1 MGRHWCSSI
10 QWNDRY
16 CRLGLE
22 KSLSFPSG
30 VRSPEVSKRE
40 AARGFYMGLAWAR
53 TSLLADHH
61 SPGEKGSPWGG
72 WALVLWLSVSPGS
85 ASDHLAT
92 CLLDF
97 GLDLREDSQ
106 GQKAQVKYISLPDSK
121 PQTAPAQQCGWWS
134 VLTFPEEP
142 DTSSSLLGTRDIKVT
157 WEAREPLFKAT
168 CAGSTQDD

>member
-1 MGRHWCSSI
+1 M
-10 QWNDRY
+10 
-16 CRLGLE
+16 
-22 KSLSFPSG
+22 
-30 VRSPEVSKRE
+30 SKRE
-40 AARGFYMGLAWAR
+40 EARSFYVGLACAR

-72 WALVLWLSVSPGS
+72 WALHLWLSVSLGS

-121 PQTAPAQQCGWWS
+121 PQIAPAQQCGW
-134 VLTFPEEP
+134 
-142 DTSSSLLGTRDIKVT
+142 
-157 WEAREPLFKAT
+157 
-168 CAGSTQDD
+168 

>member
-16 CRLGLE
+16 RRLGLE

-30 VRSPEVSKRE
+30 ARSPWGEQKGGSQK
-40 AARGFYMGLAWAR
+40 FLLGL
-53 TSLLADHH
+53 SLLQDLLLADHH
-61 SPGEKGSPWGG
+61 SPERRAVREAGHPAPL
-72 WALVLWLSVSPGS
+72 ALGPHRAAHQTIWPIS
-85 ASDHLAT
+85 A
-92 CLLDF
+92 F
-97 GLDLREDSQ
+97 GLWTWFKGRLPRAKSPS
-106 GQKAQVKYISLPDSK
+106 KIYLLPDSK
-121 PQTAPAQQCGWWS
+121 PQIAPAQQCGWWS

-142 DTSSSLLGTRDIKVT
+142 DTSSSLLDTRDIKVT